1 MSFIGSMLARTDRMF
16 DMAVAMNRDL
26 SARVPGSIYAA
37 QVLRGAVNRCLFCAD
52 AIQCA
57 KLVKTEVHL
66 ASAPEYCR
74 NREFLQS
81 LPIL

>member
-1 MSFIGSMLARTDRMF
+1 MSFIGSMFARTDRMF

-26 SARVPGSIYAA
+26 SAHVPGSIYAA
-37 QVLRGAVNRCLFCAD
+37 QELRGAVNRCMFCTD
-52 AIQCA
+52 ANKCA

-74 NREFLQS
+74 NREFLQR
-81 LPIL
+81 LPPL